1 MTAQNLT
8 PVQANFK
15 LMLLNAEAES
25 ISSSDFYLWLSE
37 TGLPDEVI
45 IRLKNLVDVTER
57 VADRVISIGK
67 IVLMKI
73 IEFIKAHPN
82 LAVGVAVGAAVGAL
96 VSTIPFLGVYLAP
109 IATAIAITIGAI
121 AGHRLD
127 KIEAGQTINTSV
139 DAIAIGKD
147 VIEVAKLFFN
157 LLIDI
162 FNTVFDKHLLG

>member
-1 MTAQNLT
+1 MTAHNLT
-8 PVQANFK
+8 PTQDNFK

-45 IRLKNLVDVTER
+45 IRLKNLIDVTEK
-57 VADRVISIGK
+57 VANRVISVGK
-67 IVLMKI
+67 IVLMKV
-73 IEFIKAHPN
+73 IEFIKAYPN
-82 LAVGVAVGAAVGAL
+82 LAVGVALGAAVGAL

-109 IATAIAITIGAI
+109 IVTAISVTIGAI

-127 KIEAGQTINTSV
+127 KIEAGKTINADVSLV
-139 DAIAIGKD
+139 SIGTD
-147 VIEVAKLFFN
+147 VIEIAKLFFV

-162 FNTVFDKHLLG
+162 FNAVFDKRILG

>member
-1 MTAQNLT
+1 M
-8 PVQANFK
+8 
-15 LMLLNAEAES
+15 
-25 ISSSDFYLWLSE
+25 
-37 TGLPDEVI
+37 I

-82 LAVGVAVGAAVGAL
+82 LAVGVAVGAAVGVL

-127 KIEAGQTINTSV
+127 KIEAGQTINVSV
-139 DAIAIGKD
+139 DAIAVGKD
-147 VIEVAKLFFN
+147 VIEVAKLFFV

-162 FNTVFDKHLLG
+162 FNAVFK

>member
-1 MTAQNLT
+1 MTAHNLT
-8 PVQANFK
+8 PTQANFK

-82 LAVGVAVGAAVGAL
+82 LAVGVAVGAAVGVL

-127 KIEAGQTINTSV
+127 KIEAGQTINVSV
-139 DAIAIGKD
+139 DAIAVGKD
-147 VIEVAKLFFN
+147 VIEVAKLFFV

-162 FNTVFDKHLLG
+162 FNAVFK